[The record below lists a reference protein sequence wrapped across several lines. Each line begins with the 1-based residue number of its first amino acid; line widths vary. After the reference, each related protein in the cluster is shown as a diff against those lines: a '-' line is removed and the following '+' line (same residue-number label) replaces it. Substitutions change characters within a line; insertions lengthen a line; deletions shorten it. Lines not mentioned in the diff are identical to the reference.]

1 MNRRFRMSMF
11 AVLLGCS
18 VALGAKG
25 VSAYSR
31 ERAAWAELHR
41 RGSVASFWQYWR
53 PWIITRGKRVR
64 TGCIS

>member
-1 MNRRFRMSMF
+1 MNRRLKMSMF
-11 AVLLGCS
+11 AVLLVCLCS
-18 VALGAKG
+18 LGEKG

-41 RGSVASFWQYWR
+41 HGSVASFWRYWR